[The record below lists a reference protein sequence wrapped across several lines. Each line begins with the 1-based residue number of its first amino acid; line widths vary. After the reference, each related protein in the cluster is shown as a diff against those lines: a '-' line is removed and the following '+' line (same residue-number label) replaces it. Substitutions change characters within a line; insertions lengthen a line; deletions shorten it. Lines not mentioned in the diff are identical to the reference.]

1 MTELRTY
8 DGSCHCGAVR
18 FSLKTETITT
28 GVRCNCSICV
38 RKGAVMSSKYF
49 EPHEVEEISGTENL
63 SAYRCSDKVM
73 DHVFCKT
80 CGIYPF
86 HEWQGTYRVN
96 LGCIDGLDVF
106 DLEIELIDGKSF

>member
-1 MTELRTY
+1 MPEIKTY
-8 DGSCHCGAVR
+8 SGSCHCGAVR
-18 FSLKTETITT
+18 FRLKTETITT

-63 SAYRCSDKVM
+63 TTYQCSDKVM
-73 DHVFCKT
+73 DHVFCRT

-86 HEWQGTYRVN
+86 HEWKSTYRVN
-96 LGCIDGLDVF
+96 LGCIDDLDVLA
-106 DLEIELIDGKSF
+106 LEIGLIDGRSF